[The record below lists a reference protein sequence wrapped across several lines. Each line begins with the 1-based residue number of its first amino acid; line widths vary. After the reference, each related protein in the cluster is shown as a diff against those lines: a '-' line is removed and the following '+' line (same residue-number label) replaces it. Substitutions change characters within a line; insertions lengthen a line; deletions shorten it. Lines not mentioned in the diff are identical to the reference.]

1 MQEVTAKLKFF
12 RQGPRKVRLVADLIR
27 GKKVTRALEIL
38 SLLNKKA
45 ARTVKKLLESAVA
58 NAKHNYSLA
67 IEDLKITKITING
80 GPSLKRWMPKAH
92 GRATPVR
99 ERTSHINLVLTV
111 MEKKESKAMDDAKKT
126 KSEENK
132 K

>member
-67 IEDLKITKITING
+67 IEDLKITKITIDG

>member
-1 MQEVTAKLKFF
+1 MHEVTAKLKFF

-67 IEDLKITKITING
+67 IEDLKITKITIDG

>member
-1 MQEVTAKLKFF
+1 
-12 RQGPRKVRLVADLIR
+12 VRLVADLIR

-67 IEDLKITKITING
+67 IEDLKITKITIDG